1 MISKNHF
8 TNIFNLG
15 EKKNKQAHNKN
26 QPQNKK
32 KAERQ
37 RGPVEEQRGKKAF
50 LLSFLFF
57 LIE

>member
-15 EKKNKQAHNKN
+15 KKKKQPHNKN